1 MQWTLCSEHLLM
13 ESRYLCMHTFQ
24 YGSCAHMEQGLTGL
38 KRNTSMQ
45 SSEACIH
52 MIVALTLQQVSN
64 AFAVLLF
71 SKRLCWAAHL
81 PPLVHKTRLWCK
93 SFIAFSSLLC
103 SDSSIAG
110 DNEIA
115 QSQWLNGKHTWGS
128 PCAAI
133 CTVQ

>member
-1 MQWTLCSEHLLM
+1 MNMQWTLCSEHLLM

-71 SKRLCWAAHL
+71 SKRLHWAACL
-81 PPLVHKTRLWCK
+81 PPLVQKTQTVGVNHLLRSQVCCVPIAIRQEIMRLFAEQG
-93 SFIAFSSLLC
+93 S
-103 SDSSIAG
+103 
-110 DNEIA
+110 A
-115 QSQWLNGKHTWGS
+115 QS
-128 PCAAI
+128 
-133 CTVQ
+133 